1 MLNSFILWCQEII
14 TLLKVTFFFPDVT
27 QRPQSS
33 IDMVHK
39 AKSNLRKT
47 KCYEKILNQVQERG
61 GVVLH
66 CAGLPGSGKTQII
79 RQLVQ
84 EFPFSSDND
93 RLVVKWHICC
103 KDDGHKITD
112 MLKKL
117 AEHLQKYHFIDEN
130 NCQVI
135 KGHIDVN
142 NSAKELVKVLYDS
155 NASVVIVIE
164 DLEEKDDLLRDF
176 VRCLKIESQNLRSAK
191 FHVYVTSRKR
201 TSVISNEEI
210 REIKKSEFP
219 YIEETIDG
227 FSKSEAVEYLCD
239 STISQDQKAA
249 AEIYERF
256 SGLPLAMQFVKR
268 YCEQM
273 IYKYQTYNEKV
284 NADSVNVMP
293 HENEAVTEEYKFD
306 GSHLFHRII
315 MPLWK
320 INGRQNSDSYL
331 HWNFLACLS
340 YLDYQSIPSLIFKHF
355 YSTLHRDCAGSS
367 SAKTVDVDYEVNR
380 LINHLVE
387 QSSCKRGDDGAM
399 CFQKVVVNAFLI
411 SWQEQCKADRNQ
423 FDSLKRAHSM
433 LSSLLKSKEAK
444 DKQTLTKLV
453 KHLECLQAHAKSDSS
468 ICKKEKKNISKA
480 LERARSA

>member
-1 MLNSFILWCQEII
+1 MS
-14 TLLKVTFFFPDVT
+14 
-27 QRPQSS
+27 
-33 IDMVHK
+33 
-39 AKSNLRKT
+39 
-47 KCYEKILNQVQERG
+47 QVQERC

-117 AEHLQKYHFIDEN
+117 AEHLQKHHFIDEDK
-130 NCQVI
+130 CQVI
-135 KGHIDVN
+135 KDHIHGN
-142 NSAKELVKVLYDS
+142 KSATDLVKVLYES
-155 NASVVIVIE
+155 NASVVIAIE
-164 DLEEKDDLLRDF
+164 DLEEINDLLRDF
-176 VRCLKIESQNLRSAK
+176 VRCLKDQRNQRSAK
-191 FHVYVTSRKR
+191 FHVYVMSRKR

-210 REIKKSEFP
+210 REIKKSSLL
-219 YIEETIDG
+219 YIEEIIDG

-268 YCEQM
+268 YCERM
-273 IYKYQTYNEKV
+273 IYKYQIYNEKV
-284 NADSVNVMP
+284 NADSVNVMS
-293 HENEAVTEEYKFD
+293 HEIEAVTEEYKFD

-315 MPLWK
+315 LPLWK
-320 INGRQNSDSYL
+320 INGRQNNDSYL

-340 YLDYQSIPSLIFKHF
+340 HLNFESIPSVIFKHF
-355 YSTLHRDCAGSS
+355 YSTLHKDFH
-367 SAKTVDVDYEVNR
+367 AKSKSEDVDVDSEVNR

-399 CFQKVVVNAFLI
+399 CFQKVVANAFLI
-411 SWQEQCKADRNQ
+411 TWQERCKADKNQ
-423 FDSLKRAHSM
+423 IDSLKRAHSM

-453 KHLECLQAHAKSDSS
+453 KHMECLQAHAKSDSS
-468 ICKKEKKNISKA
+468 ISKSDKEVISKA
-480 LERARSA
+480 LRKASQF